1 MTVRQMA
8 VVVLLLLPTVALGQ
22 NLWGG
27 TRAGMTLNQ
36 VRGLYPKMYELEQ
49 DAHRPPTFRLDGV
62 DISGHQYKALF
73 QFKDAQLER
82 VTLGL
87 TDKVDNGEGLVI
99 GRELMN
105 TLDVKYGTAIEKR
118 GWDNDQ
124 PYARIC
130 EAVWRA
136 GRTDI
141 ELSLLLQPGFN
152 ALVSVTYSAALA
164 KEADKL

>member
-1 MTVRQMA
+1 M
-8 VVVLLLLPTVALGQ
+8 
-22 NLWGG
+22 
-27 TRAGMTLNQ
+27 
-36 VRGLYPKMYELEQ
+36 
-49 DAHRPPTFRLDGV
+49 

-152 ALVSVTYSAALA
+152 ALVSVTYSTALA